1 MSSYGAQ
8 YAAESGH
15 TGPFHSHHTHTP
27 SALTQL
33 HGTPAASA
41 PSSASYLEQNL
52 LHNNASDLY
61 KRLTPSSSPAL
72 LTNSIGHGDTPTNYS
87 THPTPTPPLHSANN
101 QPVAAHPLPRHLS
114 RAMVDAGHEGS
125 YGQQH
130 SREVSYALQHSQE
143 VNYAQHHSQKVGY
156 GQQQHSQQMGHPQQH
171 SQKVVGYGEQ
181 HSQQMNY
188 AQLKKHKSQQSLH
201 SFAKQ
206 KKLKKRLPKLDA
218 AIAEVQEAKARI
230 VDMDYRLVSR
240 DQQNELVDLI
250 MKNVHVWKV
259 NLKRR

>member
-1 MSSYGAQ
+1 
-8 YAAESGH
+8 
-15 TGPFHSHHTHTP
+15 
-27 SALTQL
+27 
-33 HGTPAASA
+33 
-41 PSSASYLEQNL
+41 
-52 LHNNASDLY
+52 
-61 KRLTPSSSPAL
+61 
-72 LTNSIGHGDTPTNYS
+72 
-87 THPTPTPPLHSANN
+87 
-101 QPVAAHPLPRHLS
+101 
-114 RAMVDAGHEGS
+114 MVDAGHEGS